1 MIVAARQ
8 ARTANTHAPL
18 QERAATATGRIRD
31 LYRPSM
37 RYWAHARYTQQMSGA
52 VAAVLDAS
60 GRGTVID
67 QATASK
73 QPLAGTTAGAR
84 AWVFDGVNDCLVTSS
99 VDLSALS
106 AATLCLTYR
115 AAATTGGTVHE
126 MSPDQNNVGTG
137 WGSFSN
143 DGGVNRMS
151 TGGRVVG
158 GYQFKDWSF
167 PAQTWNAMV
176 APWDRAAAAADELK
190 VWQSGVQQTTFLLN
204 LTFDTAANFG
214 NFQHFFG
221 SRNNGTS
228 YAANCSI
235 ASVLL
240 LTVALGAADA
250 ATLSLLM
257 RQAAGVV

>member
-84 AWVFDGVNDCLVTSS
+84 AWVFDGVNDCL
-99 VDLSALS
+99 
-106 AATLCLTYR
+106 ATPSITLADQITVSIVHR
-115 AAATTGGTVHE
+115 AAATTGGAAYYWGANINAVSNANAFT
-126 MSPDQNNVGTG
+126 QNDIGINRLLAGATIG
-137 WGSFSN
+137 GGSYNAKEYSN
-143 DGGVNRMS
+143 
-151 TGGRVVG
+151 T
-158 GYQFKDWSF
+158 
-167 PAQTWNAMV
+167 AQTWGAHV
-176 APWDRAAAAADELK
+176 QVWDRALAGTSEMQVYRNGAQIT
-190 VWQSGVQQTTFLLN
+190 VFTTN
-204 LTFDTAANFG
+204 LTGNSSGNFG
-214 NFQHFFG
+214 SFQHFFG
-221 SRNNGTS
+221 AGNNGAVA
-228 YAANCSI
+228 AANCSL

-250 ATLSLLM
+250 ANLSLLM
-257 RQAAGVV
+257 QQAAGVV

>member
-60 GRGTVID
+60 GRGITID

-84 AWVFDGVNDCLVTSS
+84 AWVFDGVNDCLITSS

-115 AAATTGGTVHE
+115 ANTTTVGVVYE
-126 MSPDQNNVGTG
+126 MSTNQNLVSNA
-137 WGSFSN
+137 WGLYVN
-143 DGGVNRMS
+143 DSAANRMAS
-151 TGGRVVG
+151 SGRNTM
-158 GYQFKDWSF
+158 GYQVKEWNT
-167 PAQTWNAMV
+167 PAQVWNAMV
-176 APWDRAAAAADELK
+176 IPWDRAAAAADELK
-190 VWQSGVQQTTFLLN
+190 VWQSGAQQTSFVLSVADDSVT
-204 LTFDTAANFG
+204 NFG
-214 NFQHFFG
+214 NYAHNIG
-221 SRNNGTS
+221 SRNNGLI
-228 YAANCSI
+228 AANCSI
-235 ASVLL
+235 ASLL
-240 LTVALGAADA
+240 LVSGALGASDA
-250 ATLSLLM
+250 ANLSLLM